1 MKQKAQNSKSK
12 KSAPTNTTIAVNRN
26 ARFNYELGESFEA
39 GIELQG
45 WEVKSI
51 RQGKA
56 QISDS
61 YIIMRQNEAY
71 VFGSVVQPLLSAS
84 THVKP
89 EDNRT
94 RRLLL
99 HRRQLNLLRSHIERK
114 GYTIVP
120 LKLYWSP
127 KNKVKLEIALAK
139 GKQLHDKRAASKES
153 DVKRQLSRITSSSLK
168 KVN

>member
-1 MKQKAQNSKSK
+1 MKQQAKSSSK
-12 KSAPTNTTIAVNRN
+12 KKAVPTNTTIAVNRN
-26 ARFNYELGESFEA
+26 ARFNYELGDSFEA

-61 YIIMRQNEAY
+61 YIIMRNNEAY
-71 VFGSVVQPLLSAS
+71 IFGSVIHPLLSAS
-84 THVKP
+84 THIKP

-99 HRRQLNLLRSHIERK
+99 HRRQLNLLRAHIERK

-120 LKLYWSP
+120 TKLYWSP

-153 DVKRQLSRITSSSLK
+153 DVKRQLSRLVAGKRVT
-168 KVN
+168 

>member
-1 MKQKAQNSKSK
+1 MKHKGNQKNKA
-12 KSAPTNTTIAVNRN
+12 APSNPTIAVNRN
-26 ARFNYELGESFEA
+26 ARFNYELGDHFEA
-39 GIELQG
+39 GIELLG

-61 YIIMRQNEAY
+61 YVIMRNNEAFI
-71 VFGSVVQPLLSAS
+71 FGSVIHPLLSTS
-84 THVKP
+84 THIKP

-94 RRLLL
+94 RKLLL

-120 LKLYWSP
+120 IKLYWSN
-127 KNKVKLEIALAK
+127 KNKVKIEIALAK
-139 GKQLHDKRAASKES
+139 GKQLHDKRAAEKES
-153 DVKRQLSRITSSSLK
+153 DLKRQLSRIKSITK
-168 KVN
+168 